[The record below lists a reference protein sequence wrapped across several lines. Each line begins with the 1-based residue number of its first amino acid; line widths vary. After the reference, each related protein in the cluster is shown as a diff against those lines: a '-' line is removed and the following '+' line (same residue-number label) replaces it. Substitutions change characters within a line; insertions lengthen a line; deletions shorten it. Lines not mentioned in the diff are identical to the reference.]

1 MSARALVAAIV
12 FMAFPARAEPVTTA
26 DEAKALASKA
36 CSSNIRQAEA
46 PQWYAKANGKY
57 WRAYL
62 LTKSWPDANCP
73 LAGAI
78 ISKENGRTVCTV
90 CLPKTD
96 RR

>member
-12 FMAFPARAEPVTTA
+12 FLAFPARAEPVKTA
-26 DEAKALASKA
+26 DEAKALASKM
-36 CSSNIRQAEA
+36 CSANIRQEEA
-46 PQWYAKANGKY
+46 PQWHAEPNGKY

-78 ISKENGRTVCTV
+78 ISKGSGHTVCAV
-90 CLPKTD
+90 CLLKTD
-96 RR
+96 KR